1 MRRIDLPII
10 ALGCI
15 CVAMLG
21 AGWAAAQDRPSA
33 GQEVVVASID
43 GEPIYLGE
51 VDRLLAKVARKQ
63 EVNATA
69 RPILQA
75 QVLSEIVDRRLV
87 LAYAKRRKSG
97 ATAAEV
103 HAALAE
109 LKSQLKR
116 QGSTLERF
124 LKQRSIA
131 EADLRRQ
138 ITWNLAWE
146 KYLARYVTDTQLQS
160 HFKTHRREF
169 DGTRV
174 SVSHV
179 LLRPKA
185 DDDPRAMA
193 DLVKQA
199 AAIRREITSGKL
211 SFAEAA
217 GKYSAGPSA
226 KDGGRLGLIARR
238 GAMVESFSQAAFAL
252 EIGQVSQPVTTRF
265 GVHLIRC
272 DQIKPG
278 NKKWTQVR
286 QELEKAL
293 ARELLDRLARI
304 QQRHTPV
311 KFTGRA
317 PYFKPGTR
325 ELVLP

>member
-10 ALGCI
+10 ALEYI
-15 CVAMLG
+15 CVTMLG
-21 AGWAAAQDRPSA
+21 AGWAPAQDRPSA
-33 GQEVVVASID
+33 GQEVVVASVD
-43 GEPIYLGE
+43 GEPIYLSE
-51 VDRLLAKVARKQ
+51 VDRILAKVARKQ
-63 EVNATA
+63 EVNPAA
-69 RPILQA
+69 RPVLRA
-75 QVLSEIVDRRLV
+75 QVLAEIVDRRLV

-97 ATAAEV
+97 ATPAEV
-103 HAALAE
+103 DAALAK

-116 QGSTLERF
+116 QGSSLERF
-124 LKQRSIA
+124 LQQQSIT

-138 ITWNLAWE
+138 LTWNLAWE
-146 KYLARYVTDTQLQS
+146 KYLARYVTEARLQS

-169 DGTRV
+169 DGTRL
-174 SVSHV
+174 SVSHI

-185 DDDPRAMA
+185 DGDPRAMA

-199 AAIRREITSGKL
+199 QAIRREITSGNL

-217 GKYSAGPSA
+217 AKYSAAPSA

-252 EIGQVSQPVTTRF
+252 EVGQLSRPVTTRF

-278 NKKWTQVR
+278 NKKWTDVR
-286 QELEKAL
+286 EQLQKAL

-304 QQRHTPV
+304 QQPHTPV

>member
-1 MRRIDLPII
+1 MWGID
-10 ALGCI
+10 ALIVTLECI
-15 CVAMLG
+15 CVTILG
-21 AGWAAAQDRPSA
+21 AGWAPAQDRPSA
-33 GQEVVVASID
+33 GQDVVVASVD
-43 GEPIYLGE
+43 GEPIYLSE
-51 VDRLLAKVARKQ
+51 VDRLLAQVARKQ
-63 EVNATA
+63 EVNAAA
-69 RPILQA
+69 RPVLQA
-75 QVLSEIVDRRLV
+75 QVLAEIVDRRLV

-103 HAALAE
+103 DAALAK

-116 QGSTLERF
+116 QGSSLERF
-124 LKQRSIA
+124 LKQRSIT

-138 ITWNLAWE
+138 ITWNLTWQ
-146 KYLARYVTDTQLQS
+146 KYRARYVTDTRLQS

-169 DGTRV
+169 DGTQV

-199 AAIRREITSGKL
+199 EAIRREITSGKL

-252 EIGQVSQPVTTRF
+252 EVGQVSQPVTTRF

-272 DQIKPG
+272 DQIEPG
-278 NKKWTQVR
+278 NKKWTEVR
-286 QELEKAL
+286 EQLQKAL
-293 ARELLDRLARI
+293 ARVLLDRLARI

-311 KFTGRA
+311 KFTGKA

-325 ELVLP
+325 ELVVP